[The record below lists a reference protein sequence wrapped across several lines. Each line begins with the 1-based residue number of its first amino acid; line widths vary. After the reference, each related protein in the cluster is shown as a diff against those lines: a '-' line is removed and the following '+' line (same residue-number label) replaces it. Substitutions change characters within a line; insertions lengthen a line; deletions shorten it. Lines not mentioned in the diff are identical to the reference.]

1 MASALCK
8 GSSGVDVSKGGC
20 CVMELYTSLI
30 KTTKLLVL
38 FLTINASVIQKCEI
52 TGSACMVNIRF
63 IRLVT

>member
-38 FLTINASVIQKCEI
+38 FLTINASVILKYKGNRKCLYERHKI
-52 TGSACMVNIRF
+52 H
-63 IRLVT
+63 